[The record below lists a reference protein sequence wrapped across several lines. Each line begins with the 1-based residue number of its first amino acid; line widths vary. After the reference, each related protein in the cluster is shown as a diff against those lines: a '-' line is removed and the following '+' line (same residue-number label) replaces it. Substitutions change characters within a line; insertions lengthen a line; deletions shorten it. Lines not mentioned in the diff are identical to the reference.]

1 MMKWR
6 STAEIKKIE
15 GVEIGGGYQIWDIHI
30 LILKNIKKNVFIYYR
45 FCLHLKNVILVSCA
59 YYIRDYYACKNY
71 YHAWIYYIW
80 SVLSNLDFSKIGMHV
95 TFTYSFVLL
104 RRYLH
109 WDSEMCCMHLF
120 AHIFFIFYLKN
131 NLEILYSKQ
140 NIIIKS
146 LL

>member
-6 STAEIKKIE
+6 STAEIKKIK

-30 LILKNIKKNVFIYYR
+30 LIKKNIKKKKNVLIFYQ

-71 YHAWIYYIW
+71 HHAWIYYIW

-109 WDSEMCCMHLF
+109 WDSEMCWCIYL
-120 AHIFFIFYLKN
+120 HIYFSYFI
-131 NLEILYSKQ
+131 
-140 NIIIKS
+140 
-146 LL
+146 

>member
-6 STAEIKKIE
+6 STAEIKKIKR
-15 GVEIGGGYQIWDIHI
+15 GWNRRWISNLRHTYID
-30 LILKNIKKNVFIYYR
+30 LKKQKKECFDLLR

-59 YYIRDYYACKNY
+59 YYIRGYYACKNY
-71 YHAWIYYIW
+71 HHAWIYYIW

-120 AHIFFIFYLKN
+120 AHIFFIFYLKTN
-131 NLEILYSKQ
+131 
-140 NIIIKS
+140 
-146 LL
+146 

>member
-6 STAEIKKIE
+6 STAEIKKIK
-15 GVEIGGGYQIWDIHI
+15 GVEMGGGYQIWDIHI
-30 LILKNIKKNVFIYYR
+30 LIKKHKKKFFLIFYR

-71 YHAWIYYIW
+71 HHAWIYYIW

-109 WDSEMCCMHLF
+109 WDSEMCWCIYL
-120 AHIFFIFYLKN
+120 HIYFSYFI
-131 NLEILYSKQ
+131 
-140 NIIIKS
+140 
-146 LL
+146 

>member
-6 STAEIKKIE
+6 STAEIKKNKRGLNRRWISNLRHT
-15 GVEIGGGYQIWDIHI
+15 YTMYW
-30 LILKNIKKNVFIYYR
+30 LKKHKKKNVLIYYR

-71 YHAWIYYIW
+71 HHAWIYYIW
-80 SVLSNLDFSKIGMHV
+80 SVISNPDFSKIGMHV

-120 AHIFFIFYLKN
+120 AHIFFIFYLKTN
-131 NLEILYSKQ
+131 
-140 NIIIKS
+140 
-146 LL
+146 